1 MSTQI
6 DKGVCNICGDELDE
20 EQAAGCCAA
29 CSPGRLP
36 RRLTNQEFL
45 VHMMTFSRFG
55 PMTEVFIMEAV
66 RLHAQAVAAQDPD
79 KADQNSMVSP
89 HLWANVARDIAAR
102 FEQRTLPVANRSRD

>member
-6 DKGVCNICGDELDE
+6 DKGECDICGDELDE
-20 EQAAGCCAA
+20 EQVAGCCAA
-29 CSPGRLP
+29 CSTGRLP

-45 VHMMTFSRFG
+45 MDMMTFSRFG

-66 RLHAQAVAAQDPD
+66 RLHAQAAAVQDPD
-79 KADQNSMVSP
+79 NADQNSMVSP

-102 FEQRTLPVANRSRD
+102 FEQRTLLAATRNRD